1 MLKKVLSFLGG
12 VSVLCTFAS
21 AATTITPKQPELK
34 NNCYQISTA
43 AELYGFAAIVNG
55 DPDFPYD
62 ATACGKLTK
71 DIVVNQK
78 VLNSDGTLNVTDT
91 ANFAKWTPMIN
102 FAGKFDGQNHTVSGL
117 FFSDTTSKKF
127 DNFGFFGAIVGSGSV
142 VVTVQNFGLVDSY
155 FGTNNGSVGG
165 IVGRIDNYA
174 KASFSKVYS
183 YVSIHAYGSSAASG
197 GLIGT
202 VGQRAEVNLKNVYN
216 CGSLVNDNSYVAGLI
231 GNVMSYGVANI
242 ENAYNVG
249 SAKSRY
255 TRNWKSLVANNAG
268 TLKMVNTYCV
278 FIAGRN
284 ELGGTPTSIE
294 KFNNGMVALALH
306 EGEGGSVWGQDAEK
320 DDYPNFSGEIKN
332 SSAKKYNV
340 VFHTFE
346 GDTVSYFNFYTT
358 GFTKDLPANVVQEN
372 AGFLGWYDNS
382 AFEGEAVTAI
392 DSLATGDKEFWAKL
406 RKTYTVTLNT
416 NGGQVLAGN
425 VRIYTES
432 AGAILPTEMYRDSS
446 IFAGWFDNAE
456 LSGKPVAA
464 ITPEDTGDKTY
475 YAAWFKMKMPAL
487 DSTDDCFQISD
498 AAELYGFAAYVSGTH
513 RMYYNAKMPTACGKL
528 TKDIVVNE
536 HVLNEDGSLDS
547 LNTLSFLI
555 WNPIDSFAGTFNG
568 QGHTISG
575 LYNSKDDGGSKGF
588 IYKVGL
594 VKDSVV
600 IKNLGIEDTY
610 FAGSTYVGGFV
621 ARVEDKRASNVQTS
635 VVVPMIIDSCH
646 FDGTLVAMSSYAGG
660 LVEDVSGTL
669 KIRNSHVGGK
679 ISAAYGSAGLVTS
692 VAGTVTIDN
701 SYSAADLFTETSS
714 AAGLVCYVKTSYAPY
729 TSLNIGNS
737 YNTGN
742 VASGNYSAG
751 LVADIDRSSNNNLT
765 TVSIV
770 NSYNVGDI
778 AGNSAG
784 GLVGHSDNSKFSLV
798 QSYNAGDVSTSMSNA
813 YGGGLVARMEGE
825 GVIANNYN
833 LGKVSHSSATWCR
846 VGGLV
851 GAGSISTVRNN
862 YSIGEFSIA
871 EGSYCIADYVAA
883 ATQKS
888 FVGEHNFFLKTVDTL
903 STSKYGVG
911 ATAEAFKNDSVATAL
926 HDYVQVDG
934 EGQEVEG
941 GVKGTAWTQG
951 DDYPILVTK
960 EFFVVTFNTN
970 GGKLES
976 MTTTYKY
983 GVGLVLPIPT
993 RDGHIFRGWFTSK
1006 NLDGTAVTEIT
1017 AKDAGDKIFYAK
1029 WEVKEFKVTVKVNN
1043 AEWGHVT
1050 GLNETGVYK
1059 YGDNVYLT
1067 AVADSGYSFSYW
1079 EDDVLNNHA
1088 NRRYTV
1094 VGDTT
1099 LTAHFD
1105 PLSTES
1111 SSSVAS
1117 SSSVKSSSSSAKS
1130 SSSVTSSSSSA
1141 KSSSSVKSSS
1151 SSAKSSSSSAKS
1163 SSSSAKSSSSSAKS
1177 SSSKESL
1184 PMLAQVPHFS
1194 VETVGRTLQ
1203 IAGAREGSAY
1213 AVLDMQGRLL
1223 TSGRV
1228 PGANFSVP
1236 VANAGM
1242 YFVRVGNSSLRVNVK

>member
-12 VSVLCTFAS
+12 VSILCTFAS
-21 AATTITPKQPELK
+21 AATTITPVEPTLK

-71 DIVVNQK
+71 DIVVNK
-78 VLNSDGTLNVTDT
+78 NVLNSDGTLNVADT
-91 ANFAKWTPMIN
+91 ANFVPWKPMIN

-142 VVTVQNFGLVDSY
+142 VVTVQNFGVVDSY

-165 IVGRIDNYA
+165 IVGRMLGYS
-174 KASFSKVYS
+174 KATISNVYS
-183 YVSIHAYGSSAASG
+183 YVSIHAHGSSAASG

-202 VGQRAEVNLKNVYN
+202 VEPWAEANLKNVYN
-216 CGSLVNDNSYVAGLI
+216 CGSLVNDNTYVAGLI
-231 GNVMSYGVANI
+231 GNVM
-242 ENAYNVG
+242 ENALANVENAFNVG
-249 SAKSRY
+249 TVKSRF
-255 TRNWKSLVANNAG
+255 TRSWKSLVANKAG
-268 TLKMVNTYCV
+268 TLSVVNTYCV
-278 FIAGRN
+278 RIAGRT
-284 ELGGTPTSIE
+284 EYGGTPTSIE

-306 EGEGGSVWGQDAEK
+306 EGEGGSVWGQDVEK
-320 DDYPNFSGEIKN
+320 DEYPNFSGEVKN
-332 SSAKKYNV
+332 SVAKKYNV

-346 GDTVSYFNFYTT
+346 GDTASYFNFYTT

-372 AGFLGWYDNS
+372 TGFLGWYDNS

-513 RMYYNAKMPTACGKL
+513 RMYYNVKMPTACGKL
-528 TKDIVVNE
+528 TKDVVVNE

-588 IYKVGL
+588 INKVGL
-594 VKDSVV
+594 EKDSVV
-600 IKNLGIEDTY
+600 IKNLGIKDTY
-610 FAGSTYVGGFV
+610 FSGSTDV
-621 ARVEDKRASNVQTS
+621 AGIVAHVLDKRDWNIQKS
-635 VVVPMIIDSCH
+635 VMVALIMDSCY
-646 FDGTLVAMSSYAGG
+646 FEGTLAANYAGG
-660 LVEDVSGTL
+660 LVEEVTGIL

-679 ISAAYGSAGLVTS
+679 ISSEYGSAGLV
-692 VAGTVTIDN
+692 VEIAGTVTIDD
-701 SYSAADLFTETSS
+701 SYNAADLFTQT
-714 AAGLVCYVKTSYAPY
+714 AYAGGFVCNTKTSYAPY
-729 TSLNIGNS
+729 TSVNISNS

-742 VASGNYSAG
+742 VVSNSHSAG
-751 LVADIDRSSNNNLT
+751 LVAYIDRSSNNNLT

-784 GLVGHSDNSKFSLV
+784 GLVGYSYNSKFSLV
-798 QSYNAGDVSTSMSNA
+798 QSYNAGDVSTLQTNVYA
-813 YGGGLVARMEGE
+813 GGLVARIDGE
-825 GVIANNYN
+825 GVIANSYN
-833 LGKVSHSSATWCR
+833 LGKVSASAAWCR
-846 VGGLV
+846 AGGLV
-851 GAGSISTVRNN
+851 GSGSISTVRNN
-862 YSIGEFSIA
+862 YSMGEFSITG
-871 EGSYCIADYVAA
+871 GSSCIMDYVAA

-888 FVGEHNFFLKTVDTL
+888 FVGEHNFFFKTVDTL

-911 ATAEAFKNDSVATAL
+911 ATAEAFKNDSLATAL

-934 EGQEVEG
+934 EGQEIEG
-941 GVKGTAWTQG
+941 GVKGTAWIQG

-1050 GLNETGVYK
+1050 GMNETGVYK

-1079 EDDVLNNHA
+1079 EDDILNNHA

-1130 SSSVTSSSSSA
+1130 SSSVTLSSSSA
-1141 KSSSSVKSSS
+1141 KSSSAV
-1151 SSAKSSSSSAKS
+1151 KSSSSSAKS

-1184 PMLAQVPHFS
+1184 PTLAQVPHFS

-1242 YFVRVGNSSLRVNVK
+1242 YFVRVGGSALRVNVK

>member
-12 VSVLCTFAS
+12 VSILCTFAS
-21 AATTITPKQPELK
+21 AATTITPVEPTLK
-34 NNCYQISTA
+34 NNCYQISTV

-55 DPDFPYD
+55 DPEFPYD

-71 DIVVNQK
+71 DIVVNK
-78 VLNSDGTLNVTDT
+78 NVLNSDGTLNVADT
-91 ANFAKWTPMIN
+91 ANFVPWKPMIN
-102 FAGKFDGQNHTVSGL
+102 FAGKFDGQGHTVSGL

-142 VVTVQNFGLVDSY
+142 VVTVQNFGVVDSY

-183 YVSIHAYGSSAASG
+183 YVSVYAHGSSAASG

-216 CGSLVNDNSYVAGLI
+216 CGSLVNKNSYVAGLI
-231 GNVMSYGVANI
+231 GFVMSYGVANI

-249 SAKSRY
+249 SVSSPF
-255 TRNWKSLVANNAG
+255 TRSWKSLVANNAG

-278 FIAGRN
+278 RINGRT

-320 DDYPNFSGEIKN
+320 DEYPNFSGEVKN
-332 SSAKKYNV
+332 SVAKKYNV

-346 GDTVSYFNFYTT
+346 GDTASYFNFYTT

-382 AFEGEAVTAI
+382 AFEGEAVNSI

-513 RMYYNAKMPTACGKL
+513 WMYYNVKMPTACGKL
-528 TKDIVVNE
+528 TKDVVVNE

-610 FAGSTYVGGFV
+610 FAGSTYVGGLV
-621 ARVEDKRASNVQTS
+621 VQVEDKRSWNVQTAT
-635 VVVPMIIDSCH
+635 VVPVIIDSCH
-646 FDGTLVAMSSYAGG
+646 FDGTLVAMSSYAAG
-660 LVEDVSGTL
+660 LVEEVSGTMI
-669 KIRNSHVGGK
+669 IRNSHVGGK
-679 ISAAYGSAGLVTS
+679 ISSAYGSAGFVTS
-692 VAGTVTIDN
+692 VAGTVTIDD
-701 SYSAADLFTETSS
+701 SYNAADLFTETSN
-714 AAGLVCYVKTSYAPY
+714 AGGLVCHVKSSYAPY
-729 TSLNIGNS
+729 TSVNISNS

-742 VASGNYSAG
+742 VVSNNYSAG
-751 LVADIDRSSNNNLT
+751 LVASIDYSSNSYLT

-778 AGNSAG
+778 AGNVAG
-784 GLVGHSDNSKFSLV
+784 GLVGFSDRSKFSLV
-798 QSYNAGDVSTSMSNA
+798 QSYNAGDVSTLQTNVYA
-813 YGGGLVARMEGE
+813 GGLVARIDGE
-825 GVIANNYN
+825 GVIANSYN
-833 LGKVSHSSATWCR
+833 LGKVSASAAWCR
-846 VGGLV
+846 AGGLV
-851 GAGSISTVRNN
+851 GSGSISTVRNN
-862 YSIGEFSIA
+862 YSMGEFSITG
-871 EGSYCIADYVAA
+871 GSSCIVDYVAA

-888 FVGEHNFFLKTVDTL
+888 FVGEHNFFFKTVDTL

-941 GVKGTAWTQG
+941 GVKGTAWIQG

-1079 EDDVLNNHA
+1079 EDDILNNHA

-1117 SSSVKSSSSSAKS
+1117 SSSVNPPKSSSSSVKSSSSVSSSSSSAKS
-1130 SSSVTSSSSSA
+1130 SSST
-1141 KSSSSVKSSS
+1141 
-1151 SSAKSSSSSAKS
+1151 KSSSSSAKS

-1184 PMLAQVPHFS
+1184 PTLAQVPQFT
-1194 VETVGRTLQ
+1194 VTTVGRDIQ
-1203 IAGAREGSAY
+1203 VAGARVGAAY
-1213 AVLDMQGRLL
+1213 AVLDMQGRVMGE
-1223 TSGRV
+1223 GRV
-1228 PGANFSVP
+1228 ESANFNLTVSRAGTYIIKIGYTSRVVP
-1236 VANAGM
+1236 V
-1242 YFVRVGNSSLRVNVK
+1242 R